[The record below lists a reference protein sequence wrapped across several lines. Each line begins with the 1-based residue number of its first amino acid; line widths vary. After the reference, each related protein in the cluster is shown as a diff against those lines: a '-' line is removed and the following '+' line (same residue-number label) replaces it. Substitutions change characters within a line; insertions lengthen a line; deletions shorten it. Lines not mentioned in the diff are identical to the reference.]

1 MSLSVRAARPGDGEA
16 LHAMMM
22 ALAASH
28 GHADEVTA
36 VAADFER
43 ALFGPQ
49 SISGALLA
57 ELDGAP
63 AGSALWHRS
72 FSSFRG
78 REVMFLEDLSVL
90 PAFRRRGV
98 GRALLRALAVQA
110 VDRGYPSIF
119 WNMMDWN
126 AGARA
131 LYQHAGA
138 EIDDAT
144 CYCRLHG
151 AALERLAR

>member
-1 MSLSVRAARPGDGEA
+1 MSLSVRAARPGDGAA
-16 LHAMMM
+16 LYAMML
-22 ALAASH
+22 ALAESH
-28 GHADEVTA
+28 GHAADVTA
-36 VAADFER
+36 VAEDFER
-43 ALFGPQ
+43 ALFGPL

-90 PAFRRRGV
+90 PEFRRRGV
-98 GRALLRALAVQA
+98 GQALLRALAGLA
-110 VDRGYPSIF
+110 VERGYPSIF

-131 LYQHAGA
+131 LYERAGT

-151 AALERLAR
+151 DALERLAR